1 MSTIR
6 IFSKKAFAFGPGAQ
20 QGTDV
25 IDHFVTVPGTFQ
37 DMPDRYEN
45 DRTFKTAVR
54 CGEVE
59 IVKHEVKIPVAQV
72 TTVTENKED
81 VEAETEKG
89 SVEEFY
95 EELKI
100 KNKDEVKEL
109 AEKYGADFVD
119 TDPLKANKKRVM
131 EAYKLFISSEN

>member
-6 IFSKKAFAFGPGAQ
+6 IFSKKTFAFGPGAQ
-20 QGTDV
+20 HGTDV
-25 IDHFVTVPGTFQ
+25 IEHFITVPGTFQ
-37 DMPDRYEN
+37 DMPDKYEN
-45 DRTFKTAVR
+45 DRTFLAAVK

-59 IVKHEVKIPVAQV
+59 VVKHEVKIPVTPIV
-72 TTVTENKED
+72 EKNEDDTE
-81 VEAETEKG
+81 VETEKG

-95 EELKI
+95 EELKL

-109 AEKYGADFVD
+109 ADKYGADFVD

-131 EAYKLFISSEN
+131 EAYKLSISSKD